1 MKKNSVRPVRSVVDP
16 KKRAIDRALELLALR
31 ARTELELDRALARN
45 GFPETE
51 RKAALARLRELG
63 YMDDRAE
70 ARRRA
75 RALIDRGEGPRQV
88 ARRLPLQG
96 IAQEDAA
103 AALAEAR
110 EGAGDDELAARALQ
124 RKLRGR
130 KPADAAEKRRL
141 LRALIAKGHR
151 PSAAAKALGMEWD
164 GDDEIY
170 T

>member
-1 MKKNSVRPVRSVVDP
+1 MKKPS
-16 KKRAIDRALELLALR
+16 ALDKALRLLAMR
-31 ARTELELDRALARN
+31 PRTELELDKALTRSR
-45 GFPETE
+45 FPPSE

-70 ARRRA
+70 ALRRA
-75 RALIDRGEGPRQV
+75 RTLIERGEGPLLV

-96 IAQEDAA
+96 IAQDVAQAA
-103 AALAEAR
+103 VAEAR
-110 EGAGDDELAARALQ
+110 GGAGDDELAARALQ

-130 KPADAAEKRRL
+130 PPKDVAEKRRL
-141 LRALIAKGHR
+141 FRSLIAKGHK

-164 GDDEIY
+164 GDDEPY